1 MVREVDAPPED
12 VWRAWSEPD
21 QIRRWWGPTGFT
33 CPRADVDLRVGGS
46 TLVTMQAPPEYGGG
60 QIHNRWTFTAV
71 VPPHRLEF
79 VSTFADAD
87 GRPITPAALGIPAGV
102 PDEVPHLVLLEPLP
116 DGRTRLRVV
125 EQGYTDESARSLS
138 EAGQQ
143 QCLDKMQELFG
154 TAR

>member
-1 MVREVDAPPED
+1 
-12 VWRAWSEPD
+12 
-21 QIRRWWGPTGFT
+21 
-33 CPRADVDLRVGGS
+33 
-46 TLVTMQAPPEYGGG
+46 MQAPPEYGGG
-60 QIHNRWTFTAV
+60 QVHNRWTYTEV

-87 GRPITPAALGIPAGV
+87 GQPTTPAAVGIPDGV

-125 EQGYTDESARSLS
+125 ERGYTDEAARSLS

-143 QCLDKMQELFG
+143 QCMDKMQALFG